1 MRKLPF
7 LLLVINALT
16 SVLGQ
21 QELKRADAYFDRAFY
36 SDAIPL
42 YEELLPSN
50 KSSKLIKNLADSYYK
65 TYNMK
70 AASRWYAYL
79 VSNYGENVDESYHFK
94 LNQSLKAIGDYE
106 QANAV
111 LLDFYSRR
119 NQIAKVN
126 QLKKEFVYLENV
138 SAIGERFDIKNLN
151 INTTTSEFGAV
162 LVDSNLVYTASRKKS
177 GAIPKLYRWNNQNY
191 LDIYSHAIH
200 KLAMGDSLS
209 VPLSNT
215 INTKMH
221 EGTFAITKDRKTI
234 YFTRNSNK
242 KTNTKKI
249 THLKIYKAE
258 WVDGEWKNDV
268 ELPFNG
274 DAFSTE
280 HPALSE
286 DETKL
291 YFASDR
297 EGGLG
302 SFDLYFVDI
311 QSDGFYGN
319 PINLGKDINTDKKEQ
334 FPFLDQEGNL
344 YFSSNGHPGYG
355 LLDVFISKNE
365 NGIFQ
370 KPDNLGLPVNSGYDD
385 FSLTLNP
392 SEKQGFFSSNRP
404 GGKGSD
410 DIYSFRENKPLII
423 EDCQQFIAGTL
434 TDKTTKLP
442 ISNGKISLL
451 DTEGKVIKT
460 IMTGQDASFKFLVE
474 CSVEY
479 KIEAKKEGYE
489 DNFKVVLTN
498 KERNAI
504 IDGSLTLFSREEREK
519 QKALALQK
527 KREEAEKMALAEA
540 EKKRR
545 EERIAEEQRL
555 QLEKEEEEKKKIAEK
570 KAKKEHL
577 QKIEKVIQQEKD
589 IVTEDGRTIIKT
601 EEIHFDY
608 SMWYLRRE
616 SRKRLGKVIEIMK
629 SNPGIVLEIGTHT
642 DIRGNS
648 EYNRKLSQKRAD
660 SAKEFLVENG
670 IAEKRV
676 IAKGYGESRPIVKC
690 ETVESCTEED
700 HEWNRRCELVI
711 VKWE

>member
-1 MRKLPF
+1 MRKLLF
-7 LLLVINALT
+7 ILLVVNSLT
-16 SVLGQ
+16 PILGQ
-21 QELKRADAYFDRAFY
+21 QELKLADTYFERAFY

-42 YEELLPSN
+42 YEALLPRN

-70 AASRWYAYL
+70 AAARWYAYL
-79 VSNYGENVDESYHFK
+79 ISNYGENVDESYHFK
-94 LNQSLKAIGDYE
+94 LNQSLKALGDYE
-106 QANAV
+106 QANTV
-111 LLDFYSRR
+111 LLDFYS
-119 NQIAKVN
+119 QSDQMDKVD

-138 SAIGERFDIKNLN
+138 SAIGERFDIKNLD
-151 INTTTSEFGAV
+151 INTTASEFGAV

-191 LDIYSHAIH
+191 LDIYSHPIQ
-200 KLAMGDSLS
+200 KLALGDSLS

-234 YFTRNSNK
+234 YFTRNSEK
-242 KTNTKKI
+242 KADAKKI
-249 THLKIYKAE
+249 AHLKIYKAE

-268 ELPFNG
+268 ELPFNN

-280 HPALSE
+280 HPALNK

-297 EGGLG
+297 EGGFG
-302 SFDLYFVDI
+302 SFDLYYVNV
-311 QSDGFYGN
+311 QSDGSYGN

-334 FPFLDQEGNL
+334 FPFLDQKGNL

-370 KPDNLGLPVNSGYDD
+370 NPDNLGLPVNSGYDD

-392 SEKQGFFSSNRP
+392 NGKQGFFSSNRP

-410 DIYSFRENKPLII
+410 DMYSFKENKPLII
-423 EDCQQFIAGTL
+423 EDCKQFIAGVL
-434 TDKTTKLP
+434 TDKTTNLP
-442 ISNGKISLL
+442 ISMGKISLL
-451 DTEGKVIKT
+451 DNEGKVIET
-460 IMTGQDASFKFLVE
+460 VTTGQDASYKFLVQ
-474 CSVEY
+474 CTAEY
-479 KIEAKKEGYE
+479 KIEGEKEGYE
-489 DNFKVVLTN
+489 DNFRVIITD

-504 IDGSLTLFSREEREK
+504 KDGSLTLFSLEEREK

-540 EKKRR
+540 ERKRK

-555 QLEKEEEEKKKIAEK
+555 QMEREKEEKLKIAEK
-570 KAKKEHL
+570 KAEKEHL
-577 QKIEKVIQQEKD
+577 QKIEKVIQQEED
-589 IVTEDGRTIIKT
+589 IVKEDGRTLIKT

-670 IAEKRV
+670 IAENRV
-676 IAKGYGESRPIVKC
+676 IAKGYGESRPIVEC